1 MKLKLGVVLSL
12 LLMLFFGF
20 FVWEARD
27 WRFQAR
33 LYPWAIGLPMLALA
47 LVQLILELKG
57 RDQKI
62 TSTEA
67 PVDFQFSQT
76 VDRAVARHRTINV
89 FSWIFGFLMAIWLIG
104 FSAAVPLLVLLYL
117 RLQSREGRMLSL
129 VLTAAAWIVFW
140 GLFIRLLRLP
150 FPEGVLITWL
160 GL

>member
-1 MKLKLGVVLSL
+1 MKLKLGVVFSL
-12 LLMLFFGF
+12 LLILFFAF
-20 FVWEARD
+20 FVWEARN
-27 WRFQAR
+27 WRLQAR

-57 RDQKI
+57 RKI
-62 TSTEA
+62 TSTDA

-76 VDRAVARHRTINV
+76 VDSTVARRRTINI
-89 FSWIFGFLMAIWLIG
+89 FSWIGGFLIAIWLIG
-104 FSAAVPLLVLLYL
+104 FFAAVPLLVLLYV

-129 VLTAAAWIVFW
+129 VLTAAAWVFFW

-150 FPEGVLITWL
+150 FPEGQLFTWL